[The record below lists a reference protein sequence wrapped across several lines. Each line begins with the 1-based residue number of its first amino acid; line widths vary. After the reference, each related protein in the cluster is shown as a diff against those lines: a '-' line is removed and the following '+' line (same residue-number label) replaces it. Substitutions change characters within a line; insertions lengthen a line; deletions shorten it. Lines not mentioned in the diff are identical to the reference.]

1 MAKKVTTIFIRDDS
15 IKLLVMRGERVE
27 KWATTPLKPGLVK
40 QGLVVDEAKLA
51 EKIKK
56 IFKQQKVG
64 MGKVIAGISGHDS
77 VYRIITLPELPEA
90 VLPEAV
96 KREAKRVI
104 PVPLEEVYLSYQ
116 PITTAPGETIV
127 FLAAFPRN
135 IADTLYQTLQK
146 AGLQPYMM
154 DLAPLALCRA
164 ANQPSSIIVNDR
176 ADHLNIMVIIDRLPQ
191 LIRRLSLPG
200 EAESLTE
207 RLTTISEEVER
218 TIAFYNS
225 SHQDKPLGATV
236 PMLICGNLVRTPK
249 NWKALKGKSP
259 HPVSAMPSPV
269 ESPEGFD
276 ANEFMVNIGLGLK
289 ELMPEKGPNNFSLV
303 NINTLPEIHRP
314 KAVRL
319 PNIIAPVAITVG
331 LGIVVFMGIMVANK
345 SNQVNVLN
353 SELVPLEQLV
363 AAENQKIAALQDEID
378 QLTPQIAGIEATT
391 ASFENTFSGLSEARI
406 KVNGDMSQIVEL
418 LPGDLNLTEVNHT
431 GDTIT
436 VTGLSPDESG
446 ILSYARALRSGGRFS
461 TVVISS
467 VTAIEED
474 EEITGFNF
482 EFLLK

>member
-1 MAKKVTTIFIRDDS
+1 MAKKITTIFIRDDA
-15 IKLLVMRGERVE
+15 INLLVMRGERVE
-27 KWATTPLKPGLVK
+27 KWATMPLEPGMVS
-40 QGLVVDEAKLA
+40 QGLIIDETQLA
-51 EKIKK
+51 EKIREL
-56 IFKQQKVG
+56 FGLQKLG

-77 VYRIITLPELPEA
+77 VYRITTLPELPEA

-116 PITTAPGETIV
+116 TITTTPGKTIV

-176 ADHLNIMVIIDRLPQ
+176 ADHLDIMVIVNRVPQ
-191 LIRRLSLPG
+191 LIRRLSLPS

-207 RLTTISEEVER
+207 RLSTVSEEIER

-225 SHQDKPLGATV
+225 SHQDEPLGATV
-236 PMLICGNLVRTPK
+236 PMFICGDLARTPK

-289 ELMPEKGPNNFSLV
+289 ELLPEKRENNFSLI
-303 NINTLPEIHRP
+303 NINTLPEVHLP

-319 PNIIAPVAITVG
+319 PNIIAPIAITIG
-331 LGIVVFMGIMVANK
+331 LGIVVLLGIQVANK
-345 SNQVNVLN
+345 SNYVSVLN
-353 SELVPLEQLV
+353 SELIPLENLV
-363 AAENQKIAALQDEID
+363 ATENQEIAALQEDID
-378 QLTPQIAGIEATT
+378 LLTPQIAGIEAATGT
-391 ASFENTFSGLSEARI
+391 FDNTFSDLLEARI
-406 KVNGDMSQIVEL
+406 KVNGDMSQIVNL
-418 LPGDLNLTEVNHT
+418 LPGDLNLTEVNHI
-431 GDTIT
+431 GDMIT
-436 VTGLSPDESG
+436 VTGLSPDENG
-446 ILSYARALRSGGRFS
+446 IFSYARALRNDGRFS

-467 VTAIEED
+467 VEAIEED
-474 EEITGFNF
+474 EEIVGFNF
-482 EFLLK
+482 EFLLR